1 MLGLHHSAL
10 LGVTET
16 FPKVIK
22 TLDVVENDFS
32 IKQIGDW

>member
-1 MLGLHHSAL
+1 MLNLHHSAL
-10 LGVTET
+10 LSVIEK

-22 TLDVVENDFS
+22 TLDVAENNFS